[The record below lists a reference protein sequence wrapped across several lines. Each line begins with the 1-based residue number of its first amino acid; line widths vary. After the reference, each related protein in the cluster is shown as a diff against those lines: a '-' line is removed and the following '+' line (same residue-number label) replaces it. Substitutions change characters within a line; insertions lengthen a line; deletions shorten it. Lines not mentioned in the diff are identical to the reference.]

1 MWLIHDIYIYTYIH
15 TYINTYQWKS
25 KPFILLFAAESPIH
39 DPKESEIE
47 TLSSNST
54 DKMLRT
60 LLLATA
66 TNEPFIP
73 QSTSQRNKLQ

>member
-1 MWLIHDIYIYTYIH
+1 MHTYIH
-15 TYINTYQWKS
+15 AHQWTKES

-47 TLSSNST
+47 TLSSNSA

-73 QSTSQRNKLQ
+73 QSTSQRNKLQQVTHNAKIN